1 MKIVLDANIFVSA
14 TFWGGNP
21 KEIIRKVSNGEDTL
35 FISEEIIA
43 EIDDVFRKRKFHLME
58 EEVEY
63 HMRDIRQMGVRITV
77 DDSERITTGGC
88 RDKDDNKYL
97 ECAAAANAD
106 YIVSGDIHLLEMKEY
121 CGIKIVNATEY
132 LEIVGGS
139 TG

>member
-1 MKIVLDANIFVSA
+1 MKIVLDANIFVSS
-14 TFWGGNP
+14 FIGNGNP
-21 KEIIRKVSNGEDTL
+21 KAIVKRVSERRDAL
-35 FISEEIIA
+35 FITDEIFA
-43 EIDDVFRKRKFHLME
+43 ELDSVFRKRKFRYPE
-58 EEVEY
+58 EIIQYMMAIIKE
-63 HMRDIRQMGVRITV
+63 IGTQITV
-77 DDSERITTGGC
+77 ADSERITTGGC